1 MRCPSCHNEVP
12 DGNFCVVCGHEL
24 GKDVPERHRFLTAV
38 FGAPSESLLARRR
51 RFAANP
57 REGVLRPSVVTS
69 LFPQLPQSS
78 MIAFR
83 VSLVGGLAV
92 VLALGLA
99 KLFPLGLIAGAV
111 LVPTLAILYFVDV
124 DVYEDQPFRVVAV
137 TLLWGAATG
146 IGYAFLVRT
155 VSPTGARLFAESN
168 GHQLLT
174 RGILLPL
181 LSVALMLAG
190 PLILLPYRRFNDALD
205 GATFGAG
212 SGVAFA
218 GGALIVHAFDT
229 LADGFRPPGQVGP
242 WLVKLADIA
251 IALPVLSM
259 ATVGALAGAFW
270 LRYRAP
276 VGDRR
281 ALGRLGKPVYAVPLA
296 CLLILAGAVIQL
308 ELPILLA
315 LIVLLAL
322 DAVALVWLRAVVHVG
337 LLEEAVEAEAYGPE
351 ITCANCGHPTHAHT
365 FCEHCGVAL
374 AALPKIRTSAPPV
387 APVPPP
393 EPAGG

>member
-1 MRCPSCHNEVP
+1 MRCPSCHNDVP
-12 DGNFCVVCGHEL
+12 EANFCVVCGHEL
-24 GKDVPERHRFLTAV
+24 GKAVPGRHAFLTRI
-38 FGAPSESLLARRR
+38 FGAPDDSLLAARR

-78 MIAFR
+78 TITFR
-83 VSLVGGLAV
+83 ISLVAGLAV

-99 KLFPLGLIAGAV
+99 KLFPIGLIAGAV
-111 LVPTLAILYFVDV
+111 LVPTLAILYFYDV
-124 DVYEDQPFRVVAV
+124 DVYEDEPLRVVAL

-146 IGYAFLVRT
+146 IGWAFLVRA
-155 VSPTGARLFAESN
+155 VSPTGARLFAETG
-168 GHQLLT
+168 GHQFLT
-174 RGILLPL
+174 RGIVLPL

-205 GATFGAG
+205 GATFGAA
-212 SGVAFA
+212 SAVAFT

-229 LADGFRPPGQVGP
+229 LADGLRPPGQVGP
-242 WLVKLADIA
+242 WVVKLANIA

-259 ATVGALAGAFW
+259 ATIGALAGAFW

-276 VGDRR
+276 VRDRN
-281 ALGRLGKPVYAVPLA
+281 ALGRLGKPLFALPLA
-296 CLLILAGAVIQL
+296 CLLIAGGAVVQL

-315 LIVLLAL
+315 LIVLLAM

-337 LLEEAVEAEAYGPE
+337 LLEEAVEADAYWPE
-351 ITCANCGHPTHAHT
+351 ITCANCGHRTHGHT

-374 AALPKIRTSAPPV
+374 AALPKPLRSSPPV
-387 APVPPP
+387 SPVPPP